1 MDNTSLTLQI
11 DGMGRFVIPKEMR
24 DALGFEDQGLVI
36 NSLSKRRGI
45 SISKASA
52 NTAKKN
58 TKRLD
63 VDGRLLIPAQFR
75 KELGWVKG
83 KELELEIEKDYAVL
97 QESPSR
103 CIICGNKKQ
112 LLEVKESFVCE
123 DCLSTAN
130 VVYIERWQKGLDKLV
145 HQYKSYCEQALS
157 FEDGKELHQARVK
170 GRRLETILF
179 FIGVGKDHAL
189 IERIQE
195 AHDRLG
201 KVRESDVFID
211 SFKKRAE
218 QEEDSSHAQVYRQ
231 FAELREE
238 KREKHQ
244 KKLAKNLPEIID
256 NRFMELWEQFKTN
269 ELRNYLLP
277 LKIDERLNEYEQT
290 FKELTQ
296 TFNEE
301 VTEKGK
307 NDKSSLKTLHSV
319 RIKAKAL
326 RYICKYLGDMYGKPY
341 KKKAKQYKEVQRN
354 LGDINDLR
362 DFLKEIKQN
371 QKKVDV
377 SKQQIQQVRGQLNQ
391 ELVELLES
399 FEVKELT
406 TTS

>member
-1 MDNTSLTLQI
+1 MEHTSLTLQI

-24 DALGFEDQGLVI
+24 DALGFENQGLVI
-36 NSLSKRRGI
+36 DSLSKRRGI
-45 SISKASA
+45 SISKAPA

-75 KELGWVKG
+75 KELDWAKG

-103 CIICGNKKQ
+103 CTICGNKRQ
-112 LLEVKESFVCE
+112 LLEVKESFLCE
-123 DCLSTAN
+123 DCLSTGN
-130 VVYIERWQKGLDKLV
+130 TVYIEQWQKGLDKLV
-145 HQYKSYCEQALS
+145 HQYKSYCEKAVS
-157 FEDGKELHQARVK
+157 FEDVEDVHQARVK

-179 FIGVGKDHAL
+179 FIGVGKGHGL

-201 KVRESDVFID
+201 KVREGDVFID
-211 SFKKRAE
+211 SFKERAE
-218 QEEDSSHAQVYRQ
+218 QEEDSDRAQVYLQ
-231 FAELREE
+231 YSELRED
-238 KREKHQ
+238 KREKQQ

-256 NRFMELWEQFKTN
+256 DGFMEMWEQFKTQ

-277 LKIDERLNEYEQT
+277 LKIDERLNEYERT
-290 FKELTQ
+290 FEELIQ
-296 TFNEE
+296 TFNNE
-301 VTEKGK
+301 VAENGK
-307 NDKSSLKTLHSV
+307 NDKSSLKALHSV
-319 RIKAKAL
+319 RIEAKAL

-377 SKQQIQQVRGQLNQ
+377 SKQQIQQVKDQLNQ
-391 ELVELLES
+391 ELEDLLES
-399 FEVKELT
+399 VEVKELT
-406 TTS
+406 TTT